1 MDYLSYSHNQTL
13 VVVAL
18 VLAVVSGFTGFT
30 LTHNLSAK
38 TLLQRK
44 ISVSMAAVALGGGI
58 WSMHFVAILGLS
70 LPVMVFY
77 DAAITLASALVAILV
92 VAVALMILHFFV
104 RTSLTIVLAGC
115 IVGAGILLMHYIG
128 MAGLQLCKPVY
139 TVQGL
144 ILSSIVAFLSCV
156 VAFWVAYKERNN
168 RNILLATLCFGIAVV
183 SVHFIAILNT
193 SFVEVSDSSEFGPLI
208 SNEALAVIVVL
219 TSFIILCLFLWVS
232 ATFLSP
238 QISAAKIID
247 DKKEGSDVITRISQQ
262 HIPCERDG
270 LKVFIALRDVL
281 AIRADGHYS
290 QVYTERE
297 KYFCV
302 WPITEVDRRLER
314 SGFIKVHR
322 SYIVNPDRVD
332 RFERSKDKGF
342 CVFCTPVATKIPVSR
357 SKLKEAQAAIIS
369 TPRAIGAE

>member
-1 MDYLSYSHNQTL
+1 MDYLTYSHNHNL
-13 VVVAL
+13 VIL
-18 VLAVVSGFTGFT
+18 SLILAVVSGFTGFT
-30 LTHNLSAK
+30 LTQNLSAK

-58 WSMHFVAILGLS
+58 WSMHFVAMLGLN

-77 DAAITLASALVAILV
+77 DAAITLASALIAILI

-128 MAGLQLCKPVY
+128 MAGVQLCKPIY
-139 TVQGL
+139 TAQGL
-144 ILSSIVAFLSCV
+144 VLSSGVAFFSCI

-168 RNILLATLCFGIAVV
+168 RNIFFATLCFGVAVV
-183 SVHFIAILNT
+183 SVHFLAILNT
-193 SFVEVSDSSEFGPLI
+193 RFVEVSARSEFGPLI
-208 SNEALAVIVVL
+208 SNETLAVIVVL
-219 TSFIILCLFLWVS
+219 SSFIILCLFLWVS

-238 QISAAKIID
+238 HVLKPKQID
-247 DKKEGSDVITRISQQ
+247 DTKVLSERTKVVPQ

-270 LKVFIALRDVL
+270 LKVFITLRDVL

-290 QVYTERE
+290 QVYTEKE

-302 WPITEVDRRLER
+302 WPITEVNRRLE
-314 SGFIKVHR
+314 SFGFIKVHR
-322 SYIVNPDRVD
+322 SYIVNPARVD
-332 RFERSKDKGF
+332 RFERLKDKGY
-342 CVFCTPVATKIPVSR
+342 CVFGTPLAPKVPVSR
-357 SKLKEAQAAIIS
+357 SKLKAAQAAIIS
-369 TPRAIGAE
+369 TPGVIGAK

>member
-1 MDYLSYSHNQTL
+1 MDYLTYSHNHNL
-13 VVVAL
+13 VIL
-18 VLAVVSGFTGFT
+18 SLILAVVSGFTGFT
-30 LTHNLSAK
+30 LTQNLSAK

-58 WSMHFVAILGLS
+58 WSMHFVAMLGLN

-77 DAAITLASALVAILV
+77 DAAITLASALIAILI

-128 MAGLQLCKPVY
+128 MAGLQLCKPIY
-139 TVQGL
+139 TAQGL
-144 ILSSIVAFLSCV
+144 VLSSGVAFFSCI

-168 RNILLATLCFGIAVV
+168 RNIFFATLCFGVAVV
-183 SVHFIAILNT
+183 SVHFLAILNT
-193 SFVEVSDSSEFGPLI
+193 RFVEVSASAEFGPLI
-208 SNEALAVIVVL
+208 SNETLAVIVVL
-219 TSFIILCLFLWVS
+219 SSFIILCLFLWVS

-238 QISAAKIID
+238 HVLKPKQID
-247 DKKEGSDVITRISQQ
+247 DKKVSDEGTKVVPK

-270 LKVFIALRDVL
+270 LKVFITLRDVL

-290 QVYTERE
+290 QVYTEKE

-302 WPITEVDRRLER
+302 WPITEVNRRLE
-314 SGFIKVHR
+314 SFGFIKVHR
-322 SYIVNPDRVD
+322 SYIVNPARVD
-332 RFERSKDKGF
+332 RFERLKDKGY
-342 CVFCTPVATKIPVSR
+342 CVFGTPLAPKVPVSR
-357 SKLKEAQAAIIS
+357 SKLKAAQAAIIS
-369 TPRAIGAE
+369 TPEVIGAK

>member
-13 VVVAL
+13 VVLAL

-128 MAGLQLCKPVY
+128 MAGLQLCKPIY
-139 TVQGL
+139 MVQGL
-144 ILSSIVAFLSCV
+144 ILSFIVAFLSSV
-156 VAFWVAYKERNN
+156 VAFWVAYSERNN

-247 DKKEGSDVITRISQQ
+247 DKKEGSDVITRINQQ

-297 KYFCV
+297 KYFCA
-302 WPITEVDRRLER
+302 WPITEVDRRLEH

-342 CVFCTPVATKIPVSR
+342 CVFCTPVATKIPVAR

>member
-1 MDYLSYSHNQTL
+1 MDYLTYSHNHNL
-13 VVVAL
+13 VIL
-18 VLAVVSGFTGFT
+18 SLILAVVSGFTGFT
-30 LTHNLSAK
+30 LTQNLSAK

-58 WSMHFVAILGLS
+58 WSMHFVAMLGLN

-77 DAAITLASALVAILV
+77 DAAITLASALIAILI

-128 MAGLQLCKPVY
+128 MAGLQLCKPIY
-139 TVQGL
+139 TAQGL
-144 ILSSIVAFLSCV
+144 VLSSGVAFFSCI

-168 RNILLATLCFGIAVV
+168 RNIFFATLCFGVAVV
-183 SVHFIAILNT
+183 SVHFLAILNT
-193 SFVEVSDSSEFGPLI
+193 RFVEVSASSEFGPLI
-208 SNEALAVIVVL
+208 SNETLAVIVVL
-219 TSFIILCLFLWVS
+219 SSFIILCLFLWVS

-238 QISAAKIID
+238 HVLKPKQIND
-247 DKKEGSDVITRISQQ
+247 DKVLGEGTQVVPQ

-270 LKVFIALRDVL
+270 LKVFITLRDVL

-290 QVYTERE
+290 QVYTEKE

-302 WPITEVDRRLER
+302 WPITEVNRRLE
-314 SGFIKVHR
+314 SFGFIKVHR
-322 SYIVNPDRVD
+322 SYIVNPARVD
-332 RFERSKDKGF
+332 RFERLKDKGY
-342 CVFCTPVATKIPVSR
+342 CVFGTPLTPKVPVSR
-357 SKLKEAQAAIIS
+357 SKLKAAQAAIIS
-369 TPRAIGAE
+369 TPGVIGAK

>member
-1 MDYLSYSHNQTL
+1 MDYLTYSHNHNL
-13 VVVAL
+13 VIL
-18 VLAVVSGFTGFT
+18 SLILAVVSGFTGFT
-30 LTHNLSAK
+30 LTQNLSAK
-38 TLLQRK
+38 TLVQRK

-58 WSMHFVAILGLS
+58 WSMHFVAILGLN

-77 DAAITLASALVAILV
+77 DAAITLASALIAILI
-92 VAVALMILHFFV
+92 VAVALIILHFFV
-104 RTSLTIVLAGC
+104 RTSVTIVLAGC
-115 IVGAGILLMHYIG
+115 IVGSGILLMHYIG
-128 MAGLQLCKPVY
+128 MAGLQLCKPIY
-139 TVQGL
+139 TAQGL
-144 ILSSIVAFLSCV
+144 VLSSVVAFFSCI

-168 RNILLATLCFGIAVV
+168 RNIFFATLCFGIAVV
-183 SVHFIAILNT
+183 SVHFLAILNT
-193 SFVEVSDSSEFGPLI
+193 RFVEVSASSEFGPLI
-208 SNEALAVIVVL
+208 SNETLAVIVVL
-219 TSFIILCLFLWVS
+219 SSFIILCLFLWVS

-238 QISAAKIID
+238 HVLKTEQIE
-247 DKKEGSDVITRISQQ
+247 DKKVSGEGTKFGPQ

-270 LKVFIALRDVL
+270 LKVFIALKDVL

-290 QVYTERE
+290 QVYTEKE

-302 WPITEVDRRLER
+302 WPITEVNRRLV
-314 SGFIKVHR
+314 SLGFIKVHR

-369 TPRAIGAE
+369 TPGVIGAK

>member
-1 MDYLSYSHNQTL
+1 MDYLTYSHNHNL
-13 VVVAL
+13 VIL
-18 VLAVVSGFTGFT
+18 SLILAVVSGFTGFT
-30 LTHNLSAK
+30 LTQNLSAK

-58 WSMHFVAILGLS
+58 WSMHFVAMLGLN

-77 DAAITLASALVAILV
+77 DAAITLASALIAILI

-128 MAGLQLCKPVY
+128 MAGLQLCKPIY
-139 TVQGL
+139 TAQGL
-144 ILSSIVAFLSCV
+144 VLSSGVAFFSCI

-168 RNILLATLCFGIAVV
+168 RNIFFATLCFGVAVV
-183 SVHFIAILNT
+183 SVHFLAILNT
-193 SFVEVSDSSEFGPLI
+193 RFVEVSASSEFGPLI
-208 SNEALAVIVVL
+208 SNETLAVIVVL
-219 TSFIILCLFLWVS
+219 SSFIILCLFLWVS

-238 QISAAKIID
+238 HVLKPKQID
-247 DKKEGSDVITRISQQ
+247 DEKVLGEGTKVVPQ

-270 LKVFIALRDVL
+270 LKVFITLRDVL

-290 QVYTERE
+290 QVYTEKE

-302 WPITEVDRRLER
+302 WPITEVNRRLE
-314 SGFIKVHR
+314 SFGFIKVHR
-322 SYIVNPDRVD
+322 SYIVNPARVD
-332 RFERSKDKGF
+332 RFERLKDKGY
-342 CVFCTPVATKIPVSR
+342 CVFGTPLAPKVPVSR
-357 SKLKEAQAAIIS
+357 SKLKAAQAAIIS
-369 TPRAIGAE
+369 TPGVIGAK

>member
-1 MDYLSYSHNQTL
+1 
-13 VVVAL
+13 
-18 VLAVVSGFTGFT
+18 
-30 LTHNLSAK
+30 
-38 TLLQRK
+38 
-44 ISVSMAAVALGGGI
+44 
-58 WSMHFVAILGLS
+58 MHFVAILGLS

-168 RNILLATLCFGIAVV
+168 RNIFLATLCFGIAVV

-193 SFVEVSDSSEFGPLI
+193 SFVEVSEGSEFGPLI
-208 SNEALAVIVVL
+208 SNETLAIIVVL

-232 ATFLSP
+232 STFLSP
-238 QISAAKIID
+238 HISAAKTID
-247 DKKEGSDVITRISQQ
+247 DNNEGSDFITRKSQQ

-369 TPRAIGAE
+369 TPRAIGAK

>member
-1 MDYLSYSHNQTL
+1 MDYLTYSHNHNL
-13 VVVAL
+13 VIL
-18 VLAVVSGFTGFT
+18 SLILAVVSGFTGFT
-30 LTHNLSAK
+30 LTQNLSAK

-58 WSMHFVAILGLS
+58 WSMHFVAMLGLN

-77 DAAITLASALVAILV
+77 DAAITLASALIAILI

-128 MAGLQLCKPVY
+128 MAGLQLCKPIY
-139 TVQGL
+139 TAQGL
-144 ILSSIVAFLSCV
+144 VLSSGVAFFSCI

-168 RNILLATLCFGIAVV
+168 RNIFFATLCFGIAVV
-183 SVHFIAILNT
+183 SVHFLAILNT
-193 SFVEVSDSSEFGPLI
+193 RFVEVSARSEFGPLI
-208 SNEALAVIVVL
+208 SNETLAVVVVL
-219 TSFIILCLFLWVS
+219 SSFIILCLFLWVS

-238 QISAAKIID
+238 HVLKSKQID
-247 DKKEGSDVITRISQQ
+247 DTKVPSEGTKVVPQ

-270 LKVFIALRDVL
+270 LKVFITLRDVL

-290 QVYTERE
+290 QVYTEKE

-302 WPITEVDRRLER
+302 WPITEVNRRLE
-314 SGFIKVHR
+314 SFGFIKVHR
-322 SYIVNPDRVD
+322 SYIVNPARVD
-332 RFERSKDKGF
+332 RFERLKDKGY
-342 CVFCTPVATKIPVSR
+342 CVFGTPLAPKVPVSR
-357 SKLKEAQAAIIS
+357 SKLKAAQAAIIS
-369 TPRAIGAE
+369 TPGVIGAK

>member
-1 MDYLSYSHNQTL
+1 MDYLTYSHNHNL
-13 VVVAL
+13 VILSL

-30 LTHNLSAK
+30 LTQNLSAK

-58 WSMHFVAILGLS
+58 WSMHFVAMLGLN

-77 DAAITLASALVAILV
+77 DAAITLASALIAILI

-104 RTSLTIVLAGC
+104 RTSSTIVLAGC

-128 MAGLQLCKPVY
+128 MAGLQLCKPIY
-139 TVQGL
+139 TAQGL
-144 ILSSIVAFLSCV
+144 VMSSGVAFFSCI

-168 RNILLATLCFGIAVV
+168 RNIFFATLCFGVAVV
-183 SVHFIAILNT
+183 SVHFLAILNT
-193 SFVEVSDSSEFGPLI
+193 SFVEVSASSEFGPLI
-208 SNEALAVIVVL
+208 SNETLAVIVVL
-219 TSFIILCLFLWVS
+219 SSFIILCLFLWVS

-238 QISAAKIID
+238 HVLKPKQID
-247 DKKEGSDVITRISQQ
+247 DEKVLGEGTKVVPQ

-270 LKVFIALRDVL
+270 LKVFITLRDVL

-290 QVYTERE
+290 QVYTEKE

-302 WPITEVDRRLER
+302 WPITEVNRRLE
-314 SGFIKVHR
+314 SFGFIKVHR
-322 SYIVNPDRVD
+322 SYIVNTARVD
-332 RFERSKDKGF
+332 RFERLKDKGY
-342 CVFCTPVATKIPVSR
+342 CVFGTPLAPRVPVSR
-357 SKLKEAQAAIIS
+357 SKLKAAQAAIIS
-369 TPRAIGAE
+369 TPGVIGAK

>member
-13 VVVAL
+13 VILSL

-30 LTHNLSAK
+30 LTQNLSAK
-38 TLLQRK
+38 TLVQRK

-58 WSMHFVAILGLS
+58 WSMHFVAMLGLS

-77 DAAITLASALVAILV
+77 DAAITLASALIAILV

-104 RTSLTIVLAGC
+104 RTSLYIVLAGC
-115 IVGAGILLMHYIG
+115 IVGSGILLMHYIG

-139 TVQGL
+139 TVEGL
-144 ILSSIVAFLSCV
+144 FLSSIVALFSCI

-168 RNILLATLCFGIAVV
+168 RNIFFATLCFGIAVV
-183 SVHFIAILNT
+183 SVHFLAILNT
-193 SFVEVSDSSEFGPLI
+193 KFVAVSTSSEFGPLI
-208 SNEALAVIVVL
+208 SNETLAVIVVL
-219 TSFIILCLFLWVS
+219 SSFIILCLFLWVS

-238 QISAAKIID
+238 HFLNSRKIEH
-247 DKKEGSDVITRISQQ
+247 KKVMDGEIKSDYQ

-270 LKVFIALRDVL
+270 TKVFIALRDVL

-290 QVYTERE
+290 QVYTEEE

-302 WPITEVDRRLER
+302 WPITEVARRLENV
-314 SGFIKVHR
+314 GFIKVHR
-322 SYIVNPDRVD
+322 SYIVNPTKVD
-332 RFERSKDKGF
+332 RFERLKDKGY
-342 CVFCTPVATKIPVSR
+342 CVFVAPMAPKIPVSR
-357 SKLKEAQAAIIS
+357 SKLKMAQAAIIT
-369 TPRAIGAE
+369 TPGAIGAE

>member
-13 VVVAL
+13 VVLAL

-128 MAGLQLCKPVY
+128 MAGLQLCKPIY

-144 ILSSIVAFLSCV
+144 ILSSIVAFLSSV
-156 VAFWVAYKERNN
+156 VAFWVAYSERNN

-208 SNEALAVIVVL
+208 SNETLAVIVVL
-219 TSFIILCLFLWVS
+219 TSFVILCLFLWVS

>member
-1 MDYLSYSHNQTL
+1 MDYLTYSHNHNL
-13 VVVAL
+13 VIL
-18 VLAVVSGFTGFT
+18 SLILAVVSGFTGFT
-30 LTHNLSAK
+30 LTQNLSAK

-58 WSMHFVAILGLS
+58 WSMHFVAMLGLN

-77 DAAITLASALVAILV
+77 DAAITLASALIAILI

-128 MAGLQLCKPVY
+128 MAGLQLCKPIY
-139 TVQGL
+139 TAQGL
-144 ILSSIVAFLSCV
+144 VLSSGVAFFSCI

-168 RNILLATLCFGIAVV
+168 RNIFFATLCFGVAVV
-183 SVHFIAILNT
+183 SVHFLAILNT
-193 SFVEVSDSSEFGPLI
+193 RFVEVSASAEFGPLI
-208 SNEALAVIVVL
+208 SNETLAVIVVL
-219 TSFIILCLFLWVS
+219 SSFIILCLFLWVS

-238 QISAAKIID
+238 HVLKPKQID
-247 DKKEGSDVITRISQQ
+247 DKKVSDEGTKVVPK

-270 LKVFIALRDVL
+270 LKVFITLRDVL

-290 QVYTERE
+290 QVYTEKE

-302 WPITEVDRRLER
+302 WPITEVNRRLE
-314 SGFIKVHR
+314 SFGFIKVHR
-322 SYIVNPDRVD
+322 SYIVNPARVD
-332 RFERSKDKGF
+332 RFERLKDKGYCIF
-342 CVFCTPVATKIPVSR
+342 GTPLAPKVPVSR
-357 SKLKEAQAAIIS
+357 SKLKAAQAAIIS
-369 TPRAIGAE
+369 TPGVIGAK

>member
-1 MDYLSYSHNQTL
+1 MDYLTYSHNHNL
-13 VVVAL
+13 VIL
-18 VLAVVSGFTGFT
+18 SLILAVVSGFTGFT
-30 LTHNLSAK
+30 LTQNLSAK

-58 WSMHFVAILGLS
+58 WSMHFVAMLGLN

-77 DAAITLASALVAILV
+77 DAAITLASALIAILI

-128 MAGLQLCKPVY
+128 MAGLQLCKPIY
-139 TVQGL
+139 TAQGL
-144 ILSSIVAFLSCV
+144 VLSSGVAFFSCI

-168 RNILLATLCFGIAVV
+168 RNIFFATLCFGVAVV
-183 SVHFIAILNT
+183 SVHFLAILNT
-193 SFVEVSDSSEFGPLI
+193 RFVEVSARSEFGPLI
-208 SNEALAVIVVL
+208 SNETLAVIVVL
-219 TSFIILCLFLWVS
+219 SSFIILCLFLWVS

-238 QISAAKIID
+238 HVLKPKQID
-247 DKKEGSDVITRISQQ
+247 DAKVPSEGTKVVPQ

-270 LKVFIALRDVL
+270 LKVFITLRDVL

-290 QVYTERE
+290 QVYTEKE

-302 WPITEVDRRLER
+302 WPITEVNRRLE
-314 SGFIKVHR
+314 SFGFIKVHR
-322 SYIVNPDRVD
+322 SYIVNPARVD
-332 RFERSKDKGF
+332 RFERLKDKGY
-342 CVFCTPVATKIPVSR
+342 CVFGTPLAPKVPVSR
-357 SKLKEAQAAIIS
+357 SKLKAAQAAIIS
-369 TPRAIGAE
+369 TPGVIGAK

>member
-1 MDYLSYSHNQTL
+1 MDYLTYSHNHNL
-13 VVVAL
+13 VIL
-18 VLAVVSGFTGFT
+18 SLILAVVSGFTGFT
-30 LTHNLSAK
+30 LTQNLSAK

-58 WSMHFVAILGLS
+58 WSMHFVAMLGLN

-77 DAAITLASALVAILV
+77 DAAITLASALIAILI

-128 MAGLQLCKPVY
+128 MAGLQLCKPIY
-139 TVQGL
+139 TAQGL
-144 ILSSIVAFLSCV
+144 VLSSGVAFFSCI

-168 RNILLATLCFGIAVV
+168 RNIFFATLCFGVAVV

-193 SFVEVSDSSEFGPLI
+193 RFVEVSARSEFGPLI
-208 SNEALAVIVVL
+208 SNETLAVIVVL
-219 TSFIILCLFLWVS
+219 SSFIILCLFLWVS

-238 QISAAKIID
+238 HVLKPKQID
-247 DKKEGSDVITRISQQ
+247 DTKVLSERTKVVPQ

-270 LKVFIALRDVL
+270 LKVFITLRDVL

-290 QVYTERE
+290 QVYTEKE

-302 WPITEVDRRLER
+302 WPITEVNRRLE
-314 SGFIKVHR
+314 SFGFIKVHR
-322 SYIVNPDRVD
+322 SYIVNPARVD
-332 RFERSKDKGF
+332 RFERLKDKGF
-342 CVFCTPVATKIPVSR
+342 CVFGTPLTPKVPVSR
-357 SKLKEAQAAIIS
+357 SKLKAAQAAIIS
-369 TPRAIGAE
+369 TPGVIGAK

>member
-128 MAGLQLCKPVY
+128 MAGLQLCKPIY

-156 VAFWVAYKERNN
+156 LAFWVAYKERNN

-193 SFVEVSDSSEFGPLI
+193 SFVEVLDSSEFGPLI

>member
-1 MDYLSYSHNQTL
+1 MDYLTYSHNHNL
-13 VVVAL
+13 VIL
-18 VLAVVSGFTGFT
+18 SLILAVVSGFTGFT
-30 LTHNLSAK
+30 LTQNLSAK

-58 WSMHFVAILGLS
+58 WSMHFVAMLGLN

-77 DAAITLASALVAILV
+77 DAAITLASALIAILI

-128 MAGLQLCKPVY
+128 MAGLQLCKPIY
-139 TVQGL
+139 TAQGL
-144 ILSSIVAFLSCV
+144 VLSSGVAFFSCI

-168 RNILLATLCFGIAVV
+168 RNIFFATLCFGVAVV
-183 SVHFIAILNT
+183 SVHFLAILNT
-193 SFVEVSDSSEFGPLI
+193 RFVEVSARSEFGPLI
-208 SNEALAVIVVL
+208 SNETLAVIVVL
-219 TSFIILCLFLWVS
+219 SSFIILCLFLWVS

-238 QISAAKIID
+238 HVLKPKQID
-247 DKKEGSDVITRISQQ
+247 DTKVLSERTKVVPQ

-270 LKVFIALRDVL
+270 LKVFITLRDVL

-290 QVYTERE
+290 QVYTEKE

-302 WPITEVDRRLER
+302 WPITEVNRRLE
-314 SGFIKVHR
+314 SFGFIKVHR
-322 SYIVNPDRVD
+322 SYIVNPARVD
-332 RFERSKDKGF
+332 RFERLKDKGY
-342 CVFCTPVATKIPVSR
+342 CVFGTPLAPKVPVSR
-357 SKLKEAQAAIIS
+357 SKLKAAQAAIIS
-369 TPRAIGAE
+369 TPGVIGAK